1 MGQVGS
7 LLDIYVDGRWPL
19 GSGIERVYKSHVR
32 RAPESFNL
40 HELPV
45 NSRIGSPFSCLAL
58 SHVLYQEKPS
68 KNSIFWNPGFVPI
81 LPLRVKKVVT
91 VHDLIHLHFYT
102 KAHRLYYNAVF
113 KPLYRR
119 CDLIV
124 CISEF
129 TRNEF
134 LAWSGMPGDRVIV
147 VPNAVEPGFAGLAEP
162 ILTPRPFF
170 FYAGNRRAYKNVP
183 LMVECFF
190 KAGLHLEGYDFY
202 LTGACSEDLI
212 SIARRAGGENHLH
225 FLGFLQDQALV
236 AYYKSATAVCFLSSY
251 EGFGLPILEAM
262 ACEVPLILS
271 NETALPEVA
280 GEAAL
285 YVNPQESESV
295 VQGFKTMAFNAS
307 LRASLVEMGRLRLS
321 NFSQDASSARLWSI
335 IEQL

>member
-1 MGQVGS
+1 MGQGGHSV
-7 LLDIYVDGRWPL
+7 DIYVDGRWPQ

-32 RAPESFNL
+32 RLPESFNL

-45 NSRIGSPFSCLAL
+45 SSRIGSPFSCLAL
-58 SHVLYQEKPS
+58 SHVLYQRQPS
-68 KNSIFWNPGFVPI
+68 KNSVFWNPGFVPI

-113 KPLYRR
+113 KPLYRC

-134 LAWSGMPGDRVIV
+134 LEWSGMPSDRVIV
-147 VPNAVEPGFAGLAEP
+147 VPNAVESSFAGLAQP
-162 ILTPRPFF
+162 TVTPRPFF
-170 FYAGNRRAYKNVP
+170 FYAGNRRTYKNVP

-190 KAGLHLEGYDFY
+190 KAGLHLEGYDLY

-212 SIARRAGGENHLH
+212 SIARRAGGENHLR

-271 NETALPEVA
+271 SETALPEVA

-285 YVNPQESESV
+285 YVNPHEPESV
-295 VQGFKTMAFNAS
+295 VEGFKTMAFNDA
-307 LRASLVEMGRLRLS
+307 LRASFVEKGRLRLA
-321 NFSQDASSARLWSI
+321 NFSQDESSAQLWSTI
-335 IEQL
+335 AQL